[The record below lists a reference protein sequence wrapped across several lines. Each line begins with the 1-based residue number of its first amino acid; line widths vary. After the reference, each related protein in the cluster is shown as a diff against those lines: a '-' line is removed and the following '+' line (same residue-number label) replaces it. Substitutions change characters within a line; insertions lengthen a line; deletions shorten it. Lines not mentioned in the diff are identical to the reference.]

1 MNWLNASQLPQR
13 DRRVVWVLWVV
24 FGLNAAVAL
33 SKLLVG
39 LMTNRLTIIADAFHG
54 FLDASNNIIG
64 VVAIAAAAAPPDKE
78 HPYGHRKFENIA
90 AMIIGGAICLV
101 SWQVVRLTIE
111 RLHAVATGVQAPLA
125 HEPVDPFAVGVLIA
139 TLVVNIAVAAW
150 EKRQGDVLKSPLLKA
165 DAGHTYSDSFVTLLS
180 IASLFLGGLGWW
192 VDPVLAF
199 GVLWFLL
206 RAAWG
211 IISENLPAFTDR
223 ARLAPEAVDQ
233 VAIGVEGV
241 LATYGIRS
249 HGTENDIH
257 LDLSIVVSRSLTAGE
272 AEDIENEVR
281 DRLQTAF
288 PGLTLV
294 AIHHSSRTPGA
305 TDASIPMAGS

>member
-1 MNWLNASQLPQR
+1 MNLFRTSQLPQR
-13 DRRVVWVLWVV
+13 DRKVVWVLWVV

-33 SKLLVG
+33 AKLAVG
-39 LMTNRLTIIADAFHG
+39 LMTDRLTIIADAFHG

-101 SWQVVRLTIE
+101 SWQVVHLMFE
-111 RLHAVATGVQAPLA
+111 RLHAVASGVTEPTETVPIDPL
-125 HEPVDPFAVGVLIA
+125 AVGVLVA
-139 TLVVNIAVAAW
+139 TLAVNMGVAWW
-150 EKRQGDVLKSPLLKA
+150 EKRQGELLKSPLLKA

-180 IASLFLGGLGWW
+180 LASLFFGGGAWW
-192 VDPVLAF
+192 VDPVLAI

-223 ARLAPEAVDQ
+223 ARLDPEAVDQ
-233 VAIGVEGV
+233 VANGVDGV
-241 LATYGIRS
+241 LATFGIRS

-272 AEDIENEVR
+272 AEDIEDQVR
-281 DRLQTAF
+281 ERLQAAF

-294 AIHHSSRTPGA
+294 AIHHSSRPPANPST
-305 TDASIPMAGS
+305 T